1 MCCGDG
7 KEGGGL
13 VGRPLGHKDFR
24 EAPRQPGH
32 LPNMG
37 HWQCSKGDRMCC
49 GDGKEGGGLVGQPLT
64 SVRLPDNQAIW
75 SLTV

>member
-1 MCCGDG
+1 MVNG

-32 LPNMG
+32 LPSMGSIGSVARPSG
-37 HWQCSKGDRMCC
+37 HWQCSKGTGCAVVM
-49 GDGKEGGGLVGQPLT
+49 GKRVEAL
-64 SVRLPDNQAIW
+64 
-75 SLTV
+75 